1 MDIVYGK
8 LRKDRVRDIAPL
20 PTCPA
25 HLTVDLSLPT
35 PKWLDQERTSNSGK
49 GSGTCMK
56 CLQWIEN

>member
-35 PKWLDQERTSNSGK
+35 PK
-49 GSGTCMK
+49 
-56 CLQWIEN
+56 